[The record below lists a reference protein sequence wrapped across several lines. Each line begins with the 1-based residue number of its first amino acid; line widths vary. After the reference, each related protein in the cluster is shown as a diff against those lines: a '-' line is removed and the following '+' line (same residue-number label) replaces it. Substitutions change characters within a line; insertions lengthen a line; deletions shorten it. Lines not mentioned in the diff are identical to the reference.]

1 MRIFDIKKFGD
12 WKIMII
18 FAPKY
23 IYQKNMLTYIV
34 WFLIDSIVSCF
45 VTIDLPRTDGTKQV
59 PSVSCVA
66 TRELLS
72 IDFHQFIHCKYLPRF
87 GIVARSA

>member
-1 MRIFDIKKFGD
+1 
-12 WKIMII
+12 
-18 FAPKY
+18 
-23 IYQKNMLTYIV
+23 MLTYIML
-34 WFLIDSIVSCF
+34 FLIDSIVSSF

-59 PSVSCVA
+59 PSISCVA

-72 IDFHQFIHCKYLPRF
+72 IDFHRFICYKYLPRF

>member
-1 MRIFDIKKFGD
+1 
-12 WKIMII
+12 
-18 FAPKY
+18 
-23 IYQKNMLTYIV
+23 MLTYIML
-34 WFLIDSIVSCF
+34 FLIDSIVSSF

-59 PSVSCVA
+59 SRVSCVA

-72 IDFHQFIHCKYLPRF
+72 INFHQFIHCECLPRF